1 MTCDGRSIKAAGND
15 ATIGRGHVSI
25 PIEDISNPNYA
36 YIAPTQPYGS
46 RLVYPCLDD
55 FYPGNVTYVCSQ
67 NLEDPNRVAEHVFKT
82 QDTCKP
88 IMCVRPRAVGYD
100 FSGIN
105 EVSLALP
112 TFQVA
117 GVKCLPGYANDEPR
131 AFPCTGLQVR
141 EYKVSGC
148 ASVQCPKHSS
158 GISVPLGC
166 ECNDGFAGE
175 VTPTVSPPFYKSTC
189 RELDEC
195 KGVVCGGASKC
206 VDGENQYRCECA
218 DGWKFNTT
226 NQPWCERV
234 PHISA

>member
-25 PIEDISNPNYA
+25 PIQDISNPDYA
-36 YIAPTQPYGS
+36 YIAPRQPYDS
-46 RLVYPCLDD
+46 RLVYPCLDS
-55 FYPGNVTYVCSQ
+55 FHPGNVTYVCSQ
-67 NLEDPNRVAEHVFKT
+67 NLKNPNRVAEHVFKT

-88 IMCVRPRAVGYD
+88 ILCIRPRTVGYD
-100 FSGIN
+100 FSGIK
-105 EVSLALP
+105 EVSLAIP
-112 TFQVA
+112 TFQVE
-117 GVKCLPGYANDEPR
+117 GVKCLPGYANNELR

-148 ASVQCPKHSS
+148 ATVQCPPNST

-175 VTPTVSPPFYKSTC
+175 VTATVFPPFYKSTC
-189 RELDEC
+189 TELDEC

-206 VDGENQYRCECA
+206 VDEENHYRCECA
-218 DGWKFNTT
+218 DGWRFNTT
-226 NQPWCERV
+226 NQPW
-234 PHISA
+234 